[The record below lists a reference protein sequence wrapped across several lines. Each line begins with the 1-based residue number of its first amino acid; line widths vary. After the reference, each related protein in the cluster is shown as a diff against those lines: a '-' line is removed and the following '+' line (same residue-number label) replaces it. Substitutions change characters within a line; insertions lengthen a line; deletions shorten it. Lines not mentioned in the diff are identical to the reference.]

1 MRAREFIYEDKKRI
15 DEVPAI
21 PVGKVISGVA
31 TAGFVGY
38 QAYETFKD
46 FEKYNN
52 SAKTQ
57 ADVDELVAAVG
68 EDIAWIAAGAGI
80 GYAASKTAQFV
91 GKVIPIKKGMQGI
104 RQIYRAKRAA
114 SMARKAQKAK
124 ERAQQ
129 LSTTPGSSPYNI
141 RLAKK
146 AAQRYQDKADDFA
159 KKAGIQKVPPI
170 KAPGYNVTGTTVT
183 SKGIQ
188 QTSKGAQQTSKG
200 AQQPVKKKPETKKPE
215 TKKPD
220 DVSVPTAVTTA
231 GATKFIPKPIK
242 DKITDKLFGKPKP
255 KKDKDKDKN
264 KFPTKTTGAGAA
276 KVAQKGKSKAGFR
289 GAVAGGLAAKAIQKA
304 LDFDK
309 DETAADRKKEF
320 DRLKGQ
326 VVYTGF
332 EKDPPVKRFDAGGLG
347 TKFPIRGERPKTI
360 DSKTMAKNNDSSS
373 TVGSNTPKLP
383 KQNKDPLSQ
392 QKAK

>member
-1 MRAREFIYEDKKRI
+1 M
-15 DEVPAI
+15 I
-21 PVGKVISGVA
+21 PDTTSEWH
-31 TAGFVGY
+31 
-38 QAYETFKD
+38 ETWND
-46 FEKYNN
+46 FEKFNN

-57 ADVDELVAAVG
+57 ADEDEL
-68 EDIAWIAAGAGI
+68 IAALKDDATYILAGLGI
-80 GYAASKTAQFV
+80 GYVAGKTGQLV
-91 GKVIPIKKGMQGI
+91 GKVIPVKKGIDGVK
-104 RQIYRAKRAA
+104 QIYRAKMAARA
-114 SMARKAQKAK
+114 ARKAQEAK
-124 ERAQQ
+124 EKAQQ
-129 LSTTPGSSPYNI
+129 LSTTTGASPYNL
-141 RLAKK
+141 RLQRK
-146 AAQRYQDKADDFA
+146 AAQRAQDKADELA
-159 KKAGIQKVPPI
+159 KNAGIPTGTPL
-170 KAPGYNVTGTTVT
+170 KAPGYNVTGGGVT
-183 SKGIQ
+183 IKP
-188 QTSKGAQQTSKG
+188 
-200 AQQPVKKKPETKKPE
+200 PVKKKPV

-220 DVSVPTAVTTA
+220 
-231 GATKFIPKPIK
+231 K
-242 DKITDKLFGKPKP
+242 DKDKDVTSPTVTGGIGGKVVDKIADKFKKPKKP
-255 KKDKDKDKN
+255 KKDKDKDKD
-264 KFPTKTTGAGAA
+264 KKGTTPAGGAA
-276 KVAQKGKSKAGFR
+276 AKGLQKSKSMPGLR

>member
-21 PVGKVISGVA
+21 PIGKAISGVA

-38 QAYETFKD
+38 QAYETWND
-46 FEKYNN
+46 FQKFNN

-57 ADVDELVAAVG
+57 ADVDELVDAVG
-68 EDIAWIAAGAGI
+68 EDLFYIAAGLGI
-80 GYAASKTAQFV
+80 GYAAGKTAQFV
-91 GKVIPIKKGMQGI
+91 GKVIPIKKGMEGI

-114 SMARKAQKAK
+114 SAARKAQELKNK
-124 ERAQQ
+124 AQQ
-129 LSTTPGSSPYNI
+129 LSTTTGASPYNL
-141 RLAKK
+141 RLARK
-146 AAQRYQDKADDFA
+146 AAQRAQDKANELA
-159 KKAGIQKVPPI
+159 KKAGIPTGTPI
-170 KAPGYNVTGTTVT
+170 TAPGYNVTGTTVT
-183 SKGIQ
+183 SKGV
-188 QTSKGAQQTSKG
+188 QQTSKG
-200 AQQPVKKKPETKKPE
+200 AQQPVKKKPETEKPE
-215 TKKPD
+215 TKKTD
-220 DVSVPTAVTTA
+220 KDADVSVPTAVTTA
-231 GATKFIPKPIK
+231 GATKFIPEPVKKKIGDFIKKPFK
-242 DKITDKLFGKPKP
+242 KSK
-255 KKDKDKDKN
+255 KKDNDKN
-264 KFPTKTTGAGAA
+264 GVPPKTTGAAAA
-276 KVAQKGKSKAGFR
+276 KVAQKSKSKLGYR

-309 DETAADRKKEF
+309 DETAADRKAEF
-320 DRLKGQ
+320 DKLKGQ

-360 DSKTMAKNNDSSS
+360 DSKTMAKNDDSSS
-373 TVGSNTPKLP
+373 TVGSKTPKLP